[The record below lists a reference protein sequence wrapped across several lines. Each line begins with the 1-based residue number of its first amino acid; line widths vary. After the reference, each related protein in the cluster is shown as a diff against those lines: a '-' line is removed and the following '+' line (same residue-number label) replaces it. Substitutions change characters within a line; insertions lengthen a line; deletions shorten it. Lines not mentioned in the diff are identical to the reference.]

1 MSDENK
7 EESYQ
12 ILQEPIIINET
23 IQIEQLPPLK
33 PKKKSKLFLT
43 IMAVVLVAAIVTGG
57 SIGGIKLITSL
68 SSGILNKTSGSAA
81 DILSAFTINK
91 LTDTNEVQAT
101 NTDAITTNTATTEKL
116 TLQQVAQKVIPSV
129 VCIQNLQ
136 TARTTTLQTAGEG
149 SGIIMTSDGYIITN
163 AHVVSE
169 ATALKV
175 ITSDGTSYE
184 AKLIGIDTSTDL
196 ALIKIETTGLT
207 PAEFGDATQLQV
219 ADTVMAIG
227 NPGGLE
233 FNSSV
238 TIGYV
243 SALGRSIE
251 TAAGYTMKCIQT
263 DAAINP
269 GNSGGALVNMYGQVI
284 GINSS
289 KIVAT
294 GFEGLGFAI
303 TINEAQPIIN
313 DLKNNGYVKD
323 RAMLGIGYQMIDEMM
338 SNFYKLKVGLYVQTV
353 NNENV
358 TTAGIEKGDVITQ
371 VEGKDITSAADLT
384 SILKT
389 KKPGETIAL
398 TVYKTKTSTTI
409 TASVILSEY
418 TGS

>member
-1 MSDENK
+1 MNDENRIGND
-7 EESYQ
+7 Q
-12 ILQEPIIINET
+12 IPQEPIIINET
-23 IQIEQLPPLK
+23 IQMEQFPPK
-33 PKKKSKLFLT
+33 AKKKSKLFLK
-43 IMAVVLVAAIVTGG
+43 IMAIVLVAAIITGG

-68 SSGILNKTSGSAA
+68 SSSILNKTTNGNASN
-81 DILSAFTINK
+81 ILSAFTINK
-91 LTDTNEVQAT
+91 LKETNAVQTTTTTTTAT
-101 NTDAITTNTATTEKL
+101 TTEKL

-136 TARTTTLQTAGEG
+136 TARSATLQTAGEG

-163 AHVVSE
+163 AHVVNGASS
-169 ATALKV
+169 LKV
-175 ITSDGTSYE
+175 IASDGKSYD

-196 ALIKIETTGLT
+196 ALIKIEATGLT
-207 PAEFGDATQLQV
+207 SAEFGDASQLQV

-238 TIGYV
+238 TVGYV

-251 TAAGYTMKCIQT
+251 TAAGYTMHAIQT

-323 RAMLGIGYQMIDEMM
+323 RAMLGISYKMIDEMM
-338 SNFYKLKVGLYVQTV
+338 SNFYKIKVGLYVQSI
-353 NNENV
+353 NSENV
-358 TTAGIEKGDVITQ
+358 TNAGIEKGDVITQ
-371 VEGKDITSAADLT
+371 VEGKDITAATDLI

-398 TVYKTKTSTTI
+398 TVYKSKTSTTI
-409 TASVILSEY
+409 NASIVLSEY
-418 TGS
+418 KVS